1 SLPGVSAPPPFGGAQ
16 RTVVVSVDPER
27 LQAYGMAPEEVI
39 TGLAR
44 GNTISPSGNIPMAD
58 KWPIVPVNSVVRDV
72 AELENVA
79 IRTGEYP
86 VFLRDVAT
94 VRDHMDAPTGYAL
107 VDGRRAVYI
116 LATKRAEASTMSVIR
131 NIKRALPD
139 MQAVLPDDIR
149 V

>member
-1 SLPGVSAPPPFGGAQ
+1 
-16 RTVVVSVDPER
+16 
-27 LQAYGMAPEEVI
+27 
-39 TGLAR
+39 
-44 GNTISPSGNIPMAD
+44 
-58 KWPIVPVNSVVRDV
+58 NSVVRDV

-94 VRDHMDAPTGYAL
+94 VRDYMDAPTGYAL

-149 V
+149 VSFEFDQSPYVTRSVAAVAMEGFLGAVLVGLMILLFLRDWRSSLVVVLNIP